1 MTERPFRDE
10 KFDWPIYVDA
20 TLAGLAVLIPIP
32 LLDVLFE
39 WIFKRRMLQTIARR
53 NGRSLPPET
62 VSQLNRSQFSCLGCL
77 LWPLELV
84 WLLLKRTYRT
94 ILYFLTI
101 KDATDNLSYYWHRAY
116 LLDLMIKRGDLD
128 NRTDAPLAAEA
139 LHQVLTNLTISPLT
153 QLAQQVVANVRHIL
167 RSSWRWLRRKQ
178 EDEMMTNTRTQMA
191 NAWRDLSG
199 YFDEVG
205 RRYTQQLEQLH
216 IARLQNSL
224 VMNPPTPESPDGS
237 ETAAAPPAFPTENNP
252 TDS

>member
-1 MTERPFRDE
+1 MTDKSVRDE
-10 KFDWPIYVDA
+10 KFEWPIYVDA

-32 LLDVLFE
+32 LLDLLFE
-39 WIFKRRMLQTIARR
+39 WIFKRRMPQVIARR
-53 NGRSLPPET
+53 NGRTLPPET
-62 VSQLNRSQFSCLGCL
+62 ISQLNRSQFSCMGCL

-116 LLDLMIKRGDLD
+116 LLNFMLERGDLD
-128 NRTDAPLAAEA
+128 NQADAPLAAEA
-139 LHQVLTNLTISPLT
+139 LDQVLSSLTTSPLT

-178 EDEMMTNTRTQMA
+178 EDEMMANTRSQMA

-199 YFDEVG
+199 YFAEVAN
-205 RRYTQQLEQLH
+205 RYEQRLEQLH
-216 IARLQNSL
+216 MARLQNSL
-224 VMNPPTPESPDGS
+224 VVNSPAPQSPTVP
-237 ETAAAPPAFPTENNP
+237 ETAAAPPASPAENNP
-252 TDS
+252 SDS